1 MRKSKNKKY
10 NKNKKGGEKGVVA
23 KNGEKCPAHK
33 PICVNKTLKHQNK
46 VCGSEEGKFSPKD
59 TLQHAFQVFSDK
71 GKTVDTLDCPTGS
84 TSKECF
90 CTNFDYVW
98 LESIQYAQEKIEED
112 NKKISS
118 LPTMEDA
125 QELKDSADKVPTEPD
140 NFFGTFFDQ
149 VITIAEGKWAGTGTL
164 GEKSTLLIEKMK
176 QIKEMLEK
184 IFNDPEAQA
193 GYEKFNSAVEKI
205 KENSPEE
212 TLEVLKKAQ
221 SNSKTTANLQ
231 LFNHIIQRFF
241 TLGKFIL
248 YDGNQ
253 IETLD
258 KEILKNDLDALL
270 NDLGLGEGDEAE
282 GEEPAGGRKTLRRK
296 DKKSKKGKRF
306 NKTRKFVNKR
316 GGGKKKRALVFAL
329 TNYITGIPYSCWYF
343 FLSKNDQT
351 YFDELNKEE
360 ETKRNNT
367 GKRATSN
374 RSNSG
379 KSGIK
384 SGESGI
390 GSDVSGIERQ
400 RDNNSA
406 NDTSSWE
413 KEQEALRKKE
423 EEWERKEAIRDEE
436 ERIRK
441 LKREAYRASAAG
453 IAEREEE
460 RRVYAEKAAARDVEE
475 AAKRAAMLAK
485 ETSKQRKKREEQEA
499 REEREAARYRG
510 REGNPHY

>member
-1 MRKSKNKKY
+1 
-10 NKNKKGGEKGVVA
+10 
-23 KNGEKCPAHK
+23 
-33 PICVNKTLKHQNK
+33 
-46 VCGSEEGKFSPKD
+46 
-59 TLQHAFQVFSDK
+59 
-71 GKTVDTLDCPTGS
+71 
-84 TSKECF
+84 
-90 CTNFDYVW
+90 
-98 LESIQYAQEKIEED
+98 
-112 NKKISS
+112 
-118 LPTMEDA
+118 MEDA

-360 ETKRNNT
+360 ETERKKT
-367 GKRATSN
+367 GETSN
-374 RSNSG
+374 GSNSDV
-379 KSGIK
+379 SGIE

-390 GSDVSGIERQ
+390 GSGESGIGSGVSDIERQ
-400 RDNNSA
+400 REINANNHESR
-406 NDTSSWE
+406 SRWE
-413 KEQEALRKKE
+413 EEQEALRKKE
-423 EEWERKEAIRDEE
+423 EEWKRKEAIRDEK
-436 ERIRK
+436 ERIEE
-441 LKREAYRASAAG
+441 LKREAYRACAAG

-485 ETSKQRKKREEQEA
+485 ETPKQRKKREEQEA
-499 REEREAARYRG
+499 REEREAARYRS
-510 REGNPHY
+510 REGNPYNPG